1 MSGHAPGMGRR
12 RGRWGDIRNNPLVL
26 CVVLEQE
33 EDKAMSKMP
42 QPDTSL
48 IVACTVSRDVQNFDL
63 LIEDMELA
71 LGESWGD
78 LGFAEALAFFGQAES
93 QALEFIALAID
104 ETDEDNLP
112 LMEEIIAQ
120 AKARNIKVILIAQD
134 VTPAS
139 LHSLLR
145 QGADE
150 FVPYPLPEN
159 ELSEAIERVRMP
171 DETLPATVAAAPT
184 LHSASQ
190 KEGAMIVVQGMA
202 GGTGSTTLA
211 VNLAWELATAEKG
224 NGPSVCILDLDLQY
238 GAVATY
244 LDLPRREVVY
254 DMLSDTEAM
263 DDEIFGQSL
272 LTFQDKMQVLTSPM
286 EMLPLDIITTEDVNR
301 ILDMA
306 RRHFDYVIIDMPS
319 TLVSWSEAVLTA
331 AHVYFATVE
340 LDMRCAQNTLRFKR
354 ALQAEELPVE
364 KLRYVMNRAPKFTD
378 LSGKSR
384 VKRMAESLGIS
395 IDVHLPDGGKPIT
408 QGADHGMPLAQSA
421 PKNPLRREIAKLAAS
436 IHKLNTNDVKAA

>member
-1 MSGHAPGMGRR
+1 
-12 RGRWGDIRNNPLVL
+12 
-26 CVVLEQE
+26 
-33 EDKAMSKMP
+33 MSKMP

-78 LGFAEALAFFGQAES
+78 LGFAEALAFFEQPDA

-104 ETDEDNLP
+104 QTDEENLP
-112 LMEEIIAQ
+112 LMGEIITQ
-120 AKARNIKVILIAQD
+120 AGLRNIKVILIAED

-139 LHSLLR
+139 LHALLR

-159 ELSEAIERVRMP
+159 ELREAIERVRGQ
-171 DETLPATVAAAPT
+171 DAARVAAAAAPT
-184 LHSASQ
+184 LQPASQ
-190 KEGAMIVVQGMA
+190 REGAVIVVHGLA
-202 GGTGSTTLA
+202 GGTGATTLA
-211 VNLAWELATAEKG
+211 VNLAWELASADKE
-224 NGPSVCILDLDLQY
+224 NGPSVCLLDLDLQF
-238 GAVATY
+238 GAVATF

-254 DMLSDTEAM
+254 DMLSDTENM

-272 LTFQDKMQVLTSPM
+272 LTFQDRMQVLTAPT
-286 EMLPLDIITTEDVNR
+286 EMLPLDLLTSEDLTRV
-301 ILDMA
+301 LDMA
-306 RRHFDYVIIDMPS
+306 RRHFDYVVIDMPS
-319 TLVSWSEAVLTA
+319 TLVSWSEAVLSA

-340 LDMRCAQNTLRFKR
+340 LDMRSAQNTLRFKR

-395 IDVHLPDGGKPIT
+395 IDVLLPDGGKPIT
-408 QGADHGMPLAQSA
+408 QGADHGTPLAHA
-421 PKNPLRREIAKLAAS
+421 AAKNPLRREIAKLAAS
-436 IHKLNTNDVKAA
+436 IHALNTNDVKAA

>member
-1 MSGHAPGMGRR
+1 MST
-12 RGRWGDIRNNPLVL
+12 
-26 CVVLEQE
+26 
-33 EDKAMSKMP
+33 MP

-78 LGFAEALAFFGQAES
+78 LGFAEALAFFGQPEA
-93 QALEFIALAID
+93 QALEFVALAID
-104 ETDEDNLP
+104 EADEDNLG
-112 LMEEIIAQ
+112 LMGEIITQ
-120 AKARNIKVILIAQD
+120 AKSRNIKVILIAED

-159 ELSEAIERVRMP
+159 ELGEAIERVRAQ
-171 DETLPATVAAAPT
+171 DAAVSASAAAPA
-184 LHSASQ
+184 LKSDSQ
-190 KEGAMIVVQGMA
+190 KEGAVIVVHGLA
-202 GGTGSTTLA
+202 GGTGATTLG
-211 VNLAWELATAEKG
+211 VNLAWELATAEKEG
-224 NGPSVCILDLDLQY
+224 GPSVCMLDLDLQF
-238 GAVATY
+238 GAVATF

-254 DMLSDTEAM
+254 DMLSDTEGM

-272 LTFQDKMQVLTSPM
+272 LTFQDKLQVLTAPM
-286 EMLPLDIITTEDVNR
+286 EMLPLDLITSEDVNR
-301 ILDMA
+301 VLSMA
-306 RRHFDYVIIDMPS
+306 RRHFDYVVIDMPS
-319 TLVSWSEAVLTA
+319 TLVSWSEAVLSA

-378 LSGKSR
+378 LSGKAR

-395 IDVHLPDGGKPIT
+395 IDVHMPDGGKPIT
-408 QGADHGMPLAQSA
+408 QGADHGLPLAESA
-421 PKNPLRREIAKLAAS
+421 PKNPLRREIQKLAAS
-436 IHKLNTNDVKAA
+436 IHELNSNDAKAA